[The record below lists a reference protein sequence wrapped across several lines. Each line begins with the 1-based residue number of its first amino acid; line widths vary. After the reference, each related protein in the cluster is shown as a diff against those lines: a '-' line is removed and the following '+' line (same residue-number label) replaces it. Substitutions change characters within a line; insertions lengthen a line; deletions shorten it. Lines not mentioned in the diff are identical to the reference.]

1 MFTIT
6 VIFIFMKQNMISLIG
21 RSQPLATNRV
31 VLVTVVPAVVL
42 RRENSSSIESIQGPQ
57 QWSVDS
63 MVNLSL
69 LGGSHSSMRW
79 RTVPLSEIQR
89 LSAPTPPMELG
100 SSQAIGFGT
109 PRQKHPWDV
118 ISE

>member
-1 MFTIT
+1 
-6 VIFIFMKQNMISLIG
+6 MISLIG